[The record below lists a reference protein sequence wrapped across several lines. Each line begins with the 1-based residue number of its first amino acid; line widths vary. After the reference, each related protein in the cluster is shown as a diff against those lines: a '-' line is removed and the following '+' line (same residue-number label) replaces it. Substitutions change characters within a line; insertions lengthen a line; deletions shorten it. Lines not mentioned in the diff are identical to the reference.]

1 MPLSMPDS
9 LYEQFSE
16 TLSQRMGLYFARDRW
31 ADLERGMLAVAADLG
46 MADVT
51 SCVRHLLAT
60 EWDRPHIEMLASH
73 LTIGETYFFREPKS
87 FEALSQRILPDLIRS
102 RQGAG
107 RDIHIW
113 SAACCSGEE
122 AYSLAMLLDMLI
134 PDRTSWTI
142 RILATD
148 INPSFLRRA
157 ADGIYGEWS
166 FRGVPDDIKKKY
178 FVPTSGGAYTIVPR
192 IKKMVAFSYG
202 NLVGDSLHSPNIN
215 NKSIDILFCRN
226 VLMYFNEDAIRKVID
241 HFHQVLN
248 DDGWLF
254 PSSVEGAP
262 ALFTPF
268 TYVNVDGATLYRKE
282 ASAARIAAPP
292 VPVPLT
298 LLPSPPE
305 TGTRV
310 EVAAVLPRPAP
321 PAVLPP
327 PARSSHAE
335 ASALYGEGRYGEAAA
350 LLLAHLQVE
359 PENAA
364 CMLLLARGYANQGY
378 LFEALD
384 WCRRAIACN
393 RLNASGHYLLAM
405 VQQELNELAEAA
417 VSLQRTLFLDPHFV
431 LAHFALA
438 DLARSQGK
446 PSEAS
451 RHYRNAAA
459 LLEGR
464 DATELLP
471 DSDGMSVG
479 RLLELARL
487 GSASG
492 TVAGLARNG

>member
-9 LYEQFSE
+9 LCEHFSE

-31 ADLERGMLAVAADLG
+31 PDLERGMLAVAADLG
-46 MADVT
+46 MADAT

-87 FEALSQRILPDLIRS
+87 FEALSQHILPELIRS

-122 AYSLAMLLDMLI
+122 AYSLAILLDMLI
-134 PDRTSWTI
+134 PDRASWTI

-166 FRGVPDDIKKKY
+166 FRGVPDDIKKNY
-178 FVPTSGGAYTIVPR
+178 FIPTPGGAYKIVPR

-202 NLVGDSLHSPNIN
+202 NLVGDDHQFPNIN

-226 VLMYFNEDAIRKVID
+226 VLMYFREDTIRKIIGR
-241 HFHQVLN
+241 FHQVLK

-262 ALFTPF
+262 SLFTPF

-282 ASAARIAAPP
+282 ASAARVPAPP
-292 VPVPLT
+292 
-298 LLPSPPE
+298 LPSIDPPFP
-305 TGTRV
+305 V
-310 EVAAVLPRPAP
+310 EVAVALPRPAP
-321 PAVLPP
+321 PAAPQP
-327 PARSSHAE
+327 PAQPPHVE
-335 ASALYGEGRYGEAAA
+335 ASALYEEGRYGEATA
-350 LLLAHLQVE
+350 LLLAHLQAE
-359 PENAA
+359 SEDTA
-364 CMLLLARGYANQGY
+364 CMLLLARGYANQGS

-384 WCRRAIACN
+384 WCRRAIACD

-405 VQQELNELAEAA
+405 VQQELNELPEAA
-417 VSLQRTLFLDPHFV
+417 LSLQRTLFLDPHFI

-438 DLARSQGK
+438 DLARRQGK
-446 PSEAS
+446 PGEAS

-459 LLEGR
+459 LLEER
-464 DATELLP
+464 DAAEILS

-479 RLLELARL
+479 HLLELARL